1 MRMHT
6 VAAIVLLTIG
16 LLMPGPSAKAADAV
30 ADFYNGKTVTIY
42 VGVAAGGVYS
52 QFAQILATHLG
63 RHIPGNP
70 NIIVQHQVGAGGL
83 IAINHVYN
91 VAPKDGTVVLTP
103 NSGLAKRFILGEG
116 NTLYDP
122 AKFHWLGGWGEAV
135 NDCTVWKTAPATT
148 LEEARTKELVIGA
161 IDTGSNTYTNPLLM
175 NNLLGTK
182 FKIVPGYGGGSQIR
196 LAMERGEVHGFCGQF
211 DGWKTAKPQWLKEG
225 KLAHLVQLSSKRS
238 ADMPNT
244 PLLSE
249 FARND
254 EEKQILTFVQSGI
267 EDRAFVAPPGVP
279 AERLAA
285 LAKAYEDTLK
295 DPKFLEETS
304 RAKFDVTYVSGDEIQ
319 KFVESMM
326 KMKPET
332 VEKLKKATGRT

>member
-1 MRMHT
+1 
-6 VAAIVLLTIG
+6 
-16 LLMPGPSAKAADAV
+16 
-30 ADFYNGKTVTIY
+30 
-42 VGVAAGGVYS
+42 
-52 QFAQILATHLG
+52 
-63 RHIPGNP
+63 
-70 NIIVQHQVGAGGL
+70 
-83 IAINHVYN
+83 
-91 VAPKDGTVVLTP
+91 
-103 NSGLAKRFILGEG
+103 
-116 NTLYDP
+116 
-122 AKFHWLGGWGEAV
+122 
-135 NDCTVWKTAPATT
+135 
-148 LEEARTKELVIGA
+148 ELVIGA

-211 DGWKTAKPQWLKEG
+211 EGWKTAKPEWLSEG
-225 KLAHLVQLSSKRS
+225 KLAHLVQLSTKRS

-279 AERLAA
+279 ADA
-285 LAKAYEDTLK
+285 LSKAYMDTIK
-295 DPKFLEETS
+295 DPKFVEETS
-304 RAKFDVTYVSGDEIQ
+304 RAKFDVTYVSGKEIQ
-319 KFVESMM
+319 EFVGTMM

-332 VEKLKKATGRT
+332 VEKLKKATGRI

>member
-1 MRMHT
+1 MRLRILAT
-6 VAAIVLLTIG
+6 LALIAGALFATG
-16 LLMPGPSAKAADAV
+16 SAKAADAV
-30 ADFYNGKTVTIY
+30 ADFYKGKTVTIY
-42 VGVAAGGVYS
+42 VGVAVGGVYS
-52 QFAQILATHLG
+52 QFAQTLATHLG
-63 RHIPGNP
+63 SHIPGNP
-70 NIIVQHQVGAGGL
+70 NVIVQHQVGAGGL

-135 NDCTVWKTAPATT
+135 NDCTVFKTAPATT
-148 LEEARTKELVIGA
+148 MEEAKSKEVVIGA

-175 NNLLGTK
+175 NNILGTK

-211 DGWKTAKPQWLKEG
+211 DGWKTAKPEWLAEG
-225 KLAHLVQLSSKRS
+225 KLAHLVQLSTKRS

-279 AERLAA
+279 ADRLAA
-285 LAKAYEDTLK
+285 LGKAYMDTLS
-295 DPKFLEETS
+295 DPKFLDDTK
-304 RAKFDVTYVSGDEIQ
+304 RLKFDVTPVPGKEIQ
-319 KFVESMM
+319 TFVESMM

-332 VEKLKKATGRT
+332 VAKLKAATGRN

>member
-1 MRMHT
+1 MRLRIL
-6 VAAIVLLTIG
+6 AAIALLAGAPFAT
-16 LLMPGPSAKAADAV
+16 GPARAADVV
-30 ADFYNGKTVTIY
+30 ADFYKGKTVTIY
-42 VGVAAGGVYS
+42 VGVAVGGVYS
-52 QFAQILATHLG
+52 SFAQTLAVHLG
-63 RHIPGNP
+63 KHIPGNP
-70 NIIVQHQVGAGGL
+70 NVIVQHQVGAGGL

-103 NSGLAKRFILGEG
+103 NSGLAKRYILGEG

-135 NDCTVWKTAPATT
+135 NDCSVFKMAPATT
-148 LEEARTKELVIGA
+148 LEEAKTKEVVIGA

-211 DGWKTAKPQWLKEG
+211 EGWKTAKPEWLAEG
-225 KLAHLVQLSSKRS
+225 KLAHLVQLSTKRS

-249 FARND
+249 FARD
-254 EEKQILTFVQSGI
+254 EEEKQILTFVQSGI

-279 AERLAA
+279 ADRLAA
-285 LAKAYEDTLK
+285 LEKAYMATLN
-295 DPKFLEETS
+295 DPKFLEETT
-304 RAKFDVTYVSGDEIQ
+304 RQKFDVTPVSGKEIQ
-319 KFVESMM
+319 EFVESMM
-326 KMKPET
+326 KMKPDT
-332 VEKLKKATGRT
+332 VAKLKAATGRN